1 MISNA
6 KTCDWIF
13 PVTRVSSIKIPV
25 DDTKKLTT
33 AEYRME
39 IYEDMRKRRQDIL
52 RELRARKTGKGKGKA
67 KGKAKGGS
75 KEPGPFTL
83 YGLAYCP
90 YTGTHGRVCLRVSAL
105 SC

>member
-1 MISNA
+1 MSVVLTVSATGALMISNA

-67 KGKAKGGS
+67 KGKAKVPWADVWVKMGVAPCVAAV
-75 KEPGPFTL
+75 E
-83 YGLAYCP
+83 
-90 YTGTHGRVCLRVSAL
+90 R
-105 SC
+105 